1 MTEFLQALASGLM
14 VGSLYSL
21 IGLGIVVIYKSTR
34 VFNFA
39 QGGLLMVGAYL
50 AWCFMEQVGM
60 PIWLGLVC
68 GLAAAVLI
76 GFVVERFGMR
86 RMVGQPIL
94 SLIIV
99 TLAIQA
105 LIDGVVT
112 LFWGNNNY
120 LVYPKFIPP
129 NPVEFLG
136 IILSLQHI
144 IISLVTIV
152 VIALFVLFFHYS
164 KWGLDMRA
172 VAEDHQAAMCMG
184 ISTRAVFIM
193 AWVISTVL
201 AYIGGVLLGSINGV
215 STSLHQVAANCFP
228 VVLLGGLESIPG
240 VLIAG
245 LIVGVLEYMSGLYLD
260 PIVGA
265 SSREIVPYFILVLVL
280 MIKPYGLFGL
290 ERIERI

>member
-1 MTEFLQALASGLM
+1 MTELFQAVASGLM

-50 AWCFMEQVGM
+50 AWSFMEQAGM
-60 PIWLGLVC
+60 PIWLALIC
-68 GLAAAVLI
+68 GLASAVVI
-76 GFVVERFGMR
+76 GFLIERFGMR
-86 RMVGQPIL
+86 RIVGQPIL
-94 SLIIV
+94 ALIIV
-99 TLAIQA
+99 TLALQA

-112 LFWGNNNY
+112 LFWGQNNY
-120 LVYPKFIPP
+120 LVYPQFIPP
-129 NPVEFLG
+129 HPVKFLS

-144 IISLVTIV
+144 IVFFVTMLVIGLFIV
-152 VIALFVLFFHYS
+152 FFQYS

-184 ISTRAVFIM
+184 VSIKVVFVM
-193 AWVISTVL
+193 AWVIAAVL

-215 STSLHQVAANCFP
+215 STSLHQIAANCFP

-245 LIVGVLEYMSGLYLD
+245 LIVGSLEYMSGLYLD

-265 SSREIVPYFILVLVL
+265 STREIAPYCILVLVL

>member
-1 MTEFLQALASGLM
+1 MTELFQAIASGLM

-21 IGLGIVVIYKSTR
+21 VGLGIVVIYKSTR

-50 AWCFMEQVGM
+50 AWSFMEQAGM
-60 PIWLGLVC
+60 PIWLALIC
-68 GLAAAVLI
+68 GLASAIVI
-76 GFVVERFGMR
+76 GFLVERYGMR
-86 RMVGQPIL
+86 RMV
-94 SLIIV
+94 
-99 TLAIQA
+99 TLALQA

-112 LFWGNNNY
+112 LFWGQHNY
-120 LVYPKFIPP
+120 LVYPQFIPP
-129 NPVEFLG
+129 NPVECFH

-144 IISLVTIV
+144 IVFFITMF
-152 VIALFVLFFHYS
+152 VIALFILFFQYS

-184 ISTRAVFIM
+184 VSIKVVFVM
-193 AWVISTVL
+193 AWVISAVL

-215 STSLHQVAANCFP
+215 STSLHQIAANCFP

-245 LIVGVLEYMSGLYLD
+245 LVVGILEYMSGLYLD

-265 SSREIVPYFILVLVL
+265 STREIAPYCILVLVL

-290 ERIERI
+290 ARIERI

>member
-1 MTEFLQALASGLM
+1 MAELLQALASGLM

-21 IGLGIVVIYKSTR
+21 VGVGIVVIYKSTH

-60 PIWLGLVC
+60 PIWLGLIA
-68 GLAAAVLI
+68 GLASAVVIGSLI
-76 GFVVERFGMR
+76 ERFGMR
-86 RMVGQPIL
+86 KLVGQPIL

-99 TLAIQA
+99 TLALQA
-105 LIDGVVT
+105 FLDGVVT
-112 LFWGNNNY
+112 LFWGDYNY

-129 NPVEFLG
+129 NPVEFLN

-144 IISLVTIV
+144 IIFFITMIV
-152 VIALFVLFFHYS
+152 IGLFIIFFKYS

-172 VAEDHQAAMCMG
+172 VAEDHQAGMCMG
-184 ISTRAVFIM
+184 ISTKMVFTL
-193 AWVISTVL
+193 AWVIATLL

-215 STSLHQVAANCFP
+215 STTLHHIAGNCFP

-245 LIVGVLEYMSGLYLD
+245 LMVGVLEYISGLYLD

-265 SSREIVPYFILVLVL
+265 STREIVPYIILVLVL
-280 MIKPYGLFGL
+280 IIKPYGLFGL
-290 ERIERI
+290 VRIERI

>member
-1 MTEFLQALASGLM
+1 MTELFQAVASGLM

-50 AWCFMEQVGM
+50 AWSFMEQAGM
-60 PIWLGLVC
+60 PIWLGLIC
-68 GLAAAVLI
+68 GLASAIVI
-76 GFVVERFGMR
+76 GFLIERFGMR

-99 TLAIQA
+99 TLALQA

-112 LFWGNNNY
+112 LFWGQNNY

-129 NPVEFLG
+129 NPVEFLHV
-136 IILSLQHI
+136 ILSLQHI
-144 IISLVTIV
+144 MVFFTTMF
-152 VIALFVLFFHYS
+152 VITLFILFFQYS

-184 ISTRAVFIM
+184 VSIKVVFVM
-193 AWVISTVL
+193 AWVISAIL

-215 STSLHQVAANCFP
+215 STSLHHIAANCFP

-245 LIVGVLEYMSGLYLD
+245 LIVGILEYMSGLYLD

-265 SSREIVPYFILVLVL
+265 STREIVPYCILVLVL

-290 ERIERI
+290 ARIERI

>member
-1 MTEFLQALASGLM
+1 MIEFLQALVSGLM

-21 IGLGIVVIYKSTR
+21 VGLGIVVIYKSTH

-50 AWCFMEQVGM
+50 AWSFMEQMGM
-60 PIWLGLVC
+60 PIWLGLIC
-68 GLAAAVLI
+68 GLILAIVIGILI
-76 GFVVERFGMR
+76 ERLGMR
-86 RMVGQPIL
+86 RLVGQPIL

-99 TLAIQA
+99 TLALQA
-105 LIDGVVT
+105 LLEGIVT
-112 LFWGNNNY
+112 LLWGDKNY
-120 LVYPKFIPP
+120 NVFPPFIPP
-129 NPVEFLG
+129 NPVEFFK

-144 IISLVTIV
+144 IIFFITMIV
-152 VIALFVLFFHYS
+152 IGLFILFFKYS

-184 ISTRAVFIM
+184 ISTRIVFIL
-193 AWVISTVL
+193 AWVIATLL

-215 STSLHQVAANCFP
+215 STTLHHIAGNCFP

-245 LIVGVLEYMSGLYLD
+245 LIVGVLEYISGLYLD

-265 SSREIVPYFILVLVL
+265 STREIVPYIILVLVL
-280 MIKPYGLFGL
+280 IIKPYGLFGL
-290 ERIERI
+290 VRIERI

>member
-1 MTEFLQALASGLM
+1 MVELFQAIASGLM

-39 QGGLLMVGAYL
+39 QGGLLMIGAYL
-50 AWCFMEQVGM
+50 AWSFMQTGM
-60 PIWLGLVC
+60 PIWL
-68 GLAAAVLI
+68 ALI
-76 GFVVERFGMR
+76 GGLISAVVIGFLIERLGMR

-99 TLAIQA
+99 TLALQA

-112 LFWGNNNY
+112 LFWGHNNY
-120 LVYPKFIPP
+120 LVFPEFIPP
-129 NPVEFLG
+129 NPVEFFQV
-136 IILSLQHI
+136 ILSLQHI
-144 IISLVTIV
+144 IVFFITMF
-152 VIALFVLFFHYS
+152 VITLFILFFQYS

-184 ISTRAVFIM
+184 VSTKMVFAM
-193 AWVISTVL
+193 AWVISAVL

-215 STSLHQVAANCFP
+215 STSLHQIAANCFP

-245 LIVGVLEYMSGLYLD
+245 LIVGILEYISGLYLD

-265 SSREIVPYFILVLVL
+265 STREIAPYCMLVLVL
-280 MIKPYGLFGL
+280 MFKPYGLFGL
-290 ERIERI
+290 KRIERI

>member
-1 MTEFLQALASGLM
+1 MTELFQAVASGLM

-50 AWCFMEQVGM
+50 AWSFMEQAGM
-60 PIWLGLVC
+60 PIWLGLIC
-68 GLAAAVLI
+68 GLGSAVVI
-76 GFVVERFGMR
+76 GFLIERFGMR

-94 SLIIV
+94 ALIIV
-99 TLAIQA
+99 TLALQA
-105 LIDGVVT
+105 FIDGVVT
-112 LFWGNNNY
+112 LFWGQNNY

-129 NPVEFLG
+129 NPVEFLS

-144 IISLVTIV
+144 IVFFITMLVIGLFIV
-152 VIALFVLFFHYS
+152 FFHYS

-184 ISTRAVFIM
+184 ISIKVVFVM
-193 AWVISTVL
+193 AWVISAVL

-215 STSLHQVAANCFP
+215 STSLHQIAANCFP

-245 LIVGVLEYMSGLYLD
+245 LIVGILEYMSGLYLD

-265 SSREIVPYFILVLVL
+265 STREIVPYCILVLVL

>member
-1 MTEFLQALASGLM
+1 MTELFQAVASGLM

-50 AWCFMEQVGM
+50 AWCFMEQAGM
-60 PIWLGLVC
+60 PIWLGLLC
-68 GLAAAVLI
+68 GLASAVVI
-76 GFVVERFGMR
+76 GFLIERFGMR
-86 RMVGQPIL
+86 RMVGRPIL

-99 TLAIQA
+99 TLALQA
-105 LIDGVVT
+105 LIDGIVT
-112 LFWGNNNY
+112 LFWGHNNY

-129 NPVEFLG
+129 NPVEFLNV
-136 IILSLQHI
+136 ILSLQHI
-144 IISLVTIV
+144 IVFFITML
-152 VIALFVLFFHYS
+152 VIALFILFFQYS

-184 ISTRAVFIM
+184 ISIKVVFVL
-193 AWVISTVL
+193 AWVISAVL

-215 STSLHQVAANCFP
+215 STSLHQIAANCFP
-228 VVLLGGLESIPG
+228 VILLGGLESIPG

-245 LIVGVLEYMSGLYLD
+245 LIVGILEYMSGLYLD

-265 SSREIVPYFILVLVL
+265 STREIVPYCILVLVL

-290 ERIERI
+290 KRIERI

>member
-1 MTEFLQALASGLM
+1 MAELLQAIASGLM

-50 AWCFMEQVGM
+50 AWSFMEQAGM
-60 PIWLGLVC
+60 PIWLALIC
-68 GLAAAVLI
+68 GLGSAVGI
-76 GFVVERFGMR
+76 GFFIEAFGMR

-99 TLAIQA
+99 TLALQA
-105 LIDGVVT
+105 LIDGLVT
-112 LFWGNNNY
+112 LFWGHNNY
-120 LVYPKFIPP
+120 LVYPEFIPP
-129 NPVEFLG
+129 NPVQFLH

-144 IISLVTIV
+144 IVFFITML
-152 VIALFVLFFHYS
+152 VIALFVLFFQYS

-184 ISTRAVFIM
+184 VSIKVVFVL
-193 AWVISTVL
+193 AWVIAAVL

-215 STSLHQVAANCFP
+215 STSLHHIAANCFP

-245 LIVGVLEYMSGLYLD
+245 LVVGILEYMSGLYLD

-265 SSREIVPYFILVLVL
+265 STREIAPYCILVLVL

-290 ERIERI
+290 PRIERI